1 MDFFDYTLK
10 YFLRHFTEEE
20 MTEQK
25 SPEFVNILAEA
36 VNSCQAMVEA
46 KRKVAMDMNIKCKLW
61 GDFPE
66 DVEQGK
72 WTNTLILCFSFIR
85 KTLPKFRTSVPF
97 SRWLSN

>member
-20 MTEQK
+20 VTEQN
-25 SPEFVNILAEA
+25 SPAFVKTLNEA
-36 VNSCQAMVEA
+36 VKCCHDMVEA
-46 KRKVAMDMNIKCKLW
+46 KQKAAIGTKIKCKLW

-72 WTNTLILCFSFIR
+72 WTDTL
-85 KTLPKFRTSVPF
+85 
-97 SRWLSN
+97 SRCIT